1 VTQEPAAGGPGGP
14 PAPPPP
20 PGTPPPAPPPSLQP
34 GPTPPAWGAASPTAQ
49 AAWDAPRPDGG
60 NGCLRACLVVG
71 GILLVLAIISIA
83 ALAVLGGRL
92 AEQISEDPEA
102 FFGGPCPYTSDFALS
117 DAVGED
123 VTAMTLEGFA
133 DGTMGALLDKRL
145 LPDAPDCWVV
155 GEDGFAAR
163 IAVDDGGGA
172 QSFEDA
178 MAQADDGGFLSEDVP
193 RLGDQAFCTT
203 QSAMG
208 SSGVLVRF
216 GERVVYASVVLDNP
230 LAIGTACDIASS
242 MAGTLQ
248 P

>member
-1 VTQEPAAGGPGGP
+1 M
-14 PAPPPP
+14 
-20 PGTPPPAPPPSLQP
+20 
-34 GPTPPAWGAASPTAQ
+34 
-49 AAWDAPRPDGG
+49 
-60 NGCLRACLVVG
+60 
-71 GILLVLAIISIA
+71 
-83 ALAVLGGRL
+83 LGGRL

-102 FFGGPCPYTSDFALS
+102 FFGGPCPYVSDFELS

-172 QSFEDA
+172 QAFTDA
-178 MAQADDGGFLSEDVP
+178 LARAEADAFRGEGAPDI
-193 RLGDQAFCTT
+193 GDEAFCTT
-203 QSAMG
+203 MSPMG

-216 GERVVYASVVLDNP
+216 GERVVYASVVQDNP
-230 LAIGTACDIASS
+230 MASGTACVIAAS
-242 MAGTLQ
+242 MARALE